1 MVNIISHNK
10 NMTVVLLYF
19 LVVHTMIAKNKSLRK
34 WPNELY
40 YITSINLI

>member
-10 NMTVVLLYF
+10 NITVVLLYF
-19 LVVHTMIAKNKSLRK
+19 LVVYTMVAKNKSIRK

-40 YITSINLI
+40 YIISINLI